1 MVFVCKVTN
10 FFVSLQAEMKKVLKI
25 VHILVWIGVSSVLFT
40 SCHSLSS
47 DGKHVQRTLHAQ
59 QVEVLTY
66 IDALRPMLAAGRTDS
81 LLQLSQTHPNIV
93 LFVYDEQRLI
103 FWSHNW
109 LVANNLYRIHYDD
122 WWFGRFDNTIGIGR
136 WTKIGRYSICT
147 IIPLKFA
154 YNRYSEQL
162 PNDFIPPFE
171 ADSRWLIRRQ
181 RANEGCFPVSDAE
194 GKYLFSL
201 VPPDLEQDERLPQ
214 QPAESFSFGSLFASP
229 QKGLSRY
236 YLLVGSILLVCLIF
250 LVAFLYTLIRSH
262 GLKNMKIYKRVL
274 YLVVALVLGTF
285 VCLFY
290 MTAKYVRTHYEQRQ
304 RTLQQEKA
312 QYIQAFL
319 QNLYYWDMSI
329 SEFNT
334 QRLNTDLR
342 DMSYAYKTD
351 ILVYDIN
358 GRLTGSSVP
367 QLAESGLIAPVIAPE
382 PFFSDSA
389 NCLRYEQ
396 IGAIRYLTAYT
407 VFYNGRLLPLGYIAV
422 PSYISSAE
430 VEKEMTDY
438 IELFLPLYAILLALA
453 FIATML
459 VTRYFTRN
467 LRHMADTMQHFQLGK
482 DNYIRYDSSDELG
495 ELISRYNEM
504 VKQLEQS
511 TTKLAQSER
520 ESAWR
525 TMARQIAHE
534 INNSLTPMKLS
545 VQQLQRIKGT
555 EFFDERFDRAS
566 GLLLEQFDD
575 LGHIATTFS
584 DFAKLPDI
592 HPSETDIAEKL
603 FSAVTLMRLNDPSIP
618 IRYVG
623 PEKGVSA
630 FADSEQV
637 AHVFTNIIKNA
648 LQALYGRQQS
658 DIIVMLKDA
667 TNAAMLKRQLPVTYK
682 WIEIS
687 VSDNGPGIPENIQGK
702 IFMPNFTTKS
712 TGMGLGLAITKNIV
726 DGSEGY
732 ITFETSH
739 KGTTFYI
746 YFKKL

>member
-1 MVFVCKVTN
+1 
-10 FFVSLQAEMKKVLKI
+10 MKKVLKI
-25 VHILVWIGVSSVLFT
+25 VPLLVWIGVSSVLFT

-47 DGKHVQRTLHAQ
+47 DGRHVQRTLHRQ
-59 QVEVLTY
+59 QAEVLSY
-66 IDALRPMLAAGRTDS
+66 IETLRPMLTVGRTDS
-81 LLQLSQTHPNIV
+81 LLPIASAYPDVV
-93 LFVYDEQRLI
+93 LFVYDEQSLV

-122 WWFGRFDNTIGIGR
+122 WWFGRFDNAIGIGR
-136 WTKIGRYSICT
+136 WTKIGRYSVCT

-154 YNRYSEQL
+154 YSRSGEQL
-162 PNDFIPPFE
+162 PNNFIAPFA
-171 ADSRWLIRRQ
+171 ADKRWLIRRQ
-181 RANEGCFPVSDAE
+181 RANEGCFAVTDTD

-201 VPPDLEQDERLPQ
+201 VPPDLEQDEQLPQ

-229 QKGLSRY
+229 QKGLTRY
-236 YLLVGSILLVCLIF
+236 HLLVGSIVLVCLIF

-290 MTAKYVRTHYEQRQ
+290 MSAKYVRTHYEQRQ

-312 QYIQAFL
+312 QQIQSFL

-329 SEFNT
+329 SELNT
-334 QRLNTDLR
+334 RRLNTDLR

-367 QLAESGLIAPVIAPE
+367 QLAESGLIAPVMAAE
-382 PFFSDSA
+382 PFFSDNA
-389 NCLRYEQ
+389 TCLRYEQ
-396 IGAIRYLTAYT
+396 IGTIRYLTAYT
-407 VFYNGRLLPLGYIAV
+407 VFYNGNWLPIGYIAV

-430 VEKEMTDY
+430 VEQEMTDF

-482 DNYIRYDSSDELG
+482 DNYIRYDSTDELG
-495 ELISRYNEM
+495 ELIRQYNQM

-511 TTKLAQSER
+511 TTRLAQNER

-555 EFFDERFDRAS
+555 EYFDERFDRAS
-566 GLLLEQFDD
+566 RLLLEQFDD

-584 DFAKLPDI
+584 DFAKMPEV
-592 HPSETDIAEKL
+592 HPTETDIAEKL
-603 FSAVTLMRLNDPSIP
+603 FSAVTLMRMHDASIP

-623 PEKGVSA
+623 PEKGVPA
-630 FADSEQV
+630 YADAEQV
-637 AHVFTNIIKNA
+637 THVFTNILKNA
-648 LQALYGRQQS
+648 LQALNGRKDS
-658 DIIVMLKDA
+658 DIIVVLKVAD
-667 TNAAMLKRQLPVTYK
+667 MV
-682 WIEIS
+682 EIS
-687 VSDNGPGIPENIQGK
+687 ISDNGPGIPEAIQSK

-726 DGSEGY
+726 DGSEGN
-732 ITFETSH
+732 ITFETSP